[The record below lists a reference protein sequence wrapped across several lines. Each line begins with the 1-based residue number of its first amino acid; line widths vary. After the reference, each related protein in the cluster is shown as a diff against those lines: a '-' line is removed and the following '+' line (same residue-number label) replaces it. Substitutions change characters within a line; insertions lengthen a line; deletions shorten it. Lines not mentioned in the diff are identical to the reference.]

1 MSQIHAI
8 YAPVKHGFSSEFALN
23 LTMFFPFLSL
33 VRESPLFNL
42 VAVGNSQMLVNYI
55 NPQKDY
61 SKTTPGLFSGPI
73 KQSIWLRLITML
85 KTMSKPLLIS
95 SFVTI
100 ICECENCFDR

>member
-1 MSQIHAI
+1 
-8 YAPVKHGFSSEFALN
+8 
-23 LTMFFPFLSL
+23 
-33 VRESPLFNL
+33 
-42 VAVGNSQMLVNYI
+42 MLVNYI

-73 KQSIWLRLITML
+73 KQSIWLRLKTML

-100 ICECENCFDR
+100 ICECENCFDRQRIYRDEDINHCDIGNMFLQQ

>member
-73 KQSIWLRLITML
+73 KQSIWLRSEEHTSELQSPVPISYAVFCL
-85 KTMSKPLLIS
+85 KKKKK
-95 SFVTI
+95 
-100 ICECENCFDR
+100 

>member
-23 LTMFFPFLSL
+23 LTMFFPFLLL
-33 VRESPLFNL
+33 VRESLFNL
-42 VAVGNSQMLVNYI
+42 VAVGNSQMLVNHI

-73 KQSIWLRLITML
+73 KQSIWLRLILRL